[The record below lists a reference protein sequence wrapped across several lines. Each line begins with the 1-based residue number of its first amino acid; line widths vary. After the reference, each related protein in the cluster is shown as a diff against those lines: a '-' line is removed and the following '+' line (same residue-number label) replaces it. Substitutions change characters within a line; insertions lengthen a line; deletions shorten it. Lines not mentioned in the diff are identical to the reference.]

1 MAKQPNSVSSGGE
14 SFMVKLATFIV
25 DKRNLF
31 FLITIILVIFSMF
44 SRGWVEV
51 ENDLTFYLPED
62 SETKKALN
70 VMEGEFTTY
79 GTAEVMVANISYADA
94 ESMLDDLKEIRGV
107 QSISFD
113 DTTDHYNNASALF
126 SITFDYDETDD
137 ACMESLDKVKEYLSG
152 QDVYVKTDLGNA
164 QAETIEREINM
175 IMVYVAVVIVAV
187 LLFTSETF
195 GEVPVLI
202 LTFGV
207 GLIVNQGTNYLLG
220 KISFVSNSVTS
231 ILQLGLSIDYAIIF
245 CNRFKEEH
253 KTLPIR
259 EAVILAL
266 SKAIPEIGASSL
278 TTIGGLVAMLFMQF
292 KLGPDM
298 AICLIKSIGFAL
310 LSAFVVMPGLLML
323 FGPLIDRTGH
333 KSFVPKIPFVGAY
346 DYATRHIVPIIFVV
360 VLFFAFRL
368 SNNCP
373 YAYGYSVLTTPKLNE
388 TQIAKN
394 MIEDNFS
401 SSNMMALVVPK
412 GDYEKEAQL
421 LKELES
427 YDEVDYTMGLANVDA
442 LDGYKL
448 ADKLTPR
455 QFAELAG
462 LDYEAAQV
470 VYAAY
475 AAENESYG
483 ELVGNIAT
491 YKVPLID
498 MFLYVC
504 DKVDSG
510 IVTLSDEQT
519 DMLHEAQVQMQ
530 SARNQLQGDTYS
542 RMLIYLTL
550 PVSGDETY
558 KFTDKIL
565 EIARSYY
572 PDEDVYLAGD
582 STNEYDFEKSF
593 AVDNTVV
600 SIVSVLIVL
609 VVLLFKLILGDFG
622 PAGSNKSY
630 PVPDI
635 RGKTVEEAQEMEGV
649 KDIFLIEVQGTRT
662 TEEYQPGQIVEQ
674 DPAAGRTRKS
684 NLVIQVYVAAEPE
697 KVPMKD
703 LVGMEYRQARVL
715 LTDMGLDLKITT
727 ETVSSDKYGADAVIE
742 TVPVADEPLVAGQ
755 TVILR
760 VSTGPET
767 VTVPTFTGQDIANA
781 VQNAQDLG
789 LTVGEITYD
798 TFSFAP
804 QGQVIEQSIKP
815 TNEVPGGTKISF
827 TVSGQKNSDD
837 ATAARVVEFTMP
849 SDMEGMIKVEFE
861 QDSVTLDSQY
871 INASMGTVT
880 YTFTGKTGTSSNVCA
895 VFTSMNTGAT
905 KVSAI
910 QEIRF

>member
-1 MAKQPNSVSSGGE
+1 MEKQTKNASSGGE
-14 SFMVKLATFIV
+14 SFMVKLSTFIV

-44 SRGWVEV
+44 SRNWVEV

-70 VMEGEFTTY
+70 VMDGEFTTY
-79 GTAEVMVANISYADA
+79 GTAEVMVANIAYEEA
-94 ESMLDDLKEIRGV
+94 ERMLDDLKQIKGV
-107 QSISFD
+107 QSIDFD
-113 DTTDHYNNASALF
+113 DTTDHYNNASALY
-126 SITFDYDETDD
+126 SITFNYDETDD
-137 ACMESLDKVKEYLSG
+137 ACLESLDKVKEYLSG
-152 QDVYVKTDLGNA
+152 QDIYVKTDLGNT

-175 IMVYVAVVIVAV
+175 IMVYVAIVIVAV
-187 LLFTSETF
+187 LLFTSETY
-195 GEVPVLI
+195 GEIPVLI

-207 GLIVNQGTNYLLG
+207 GMIVNQGTNYLLG

-231 ILQLGLSIDYAIIF
+231 ILQLALSIDYAIIF

-253 KTLPIR
+253 KSLPIR

-266 SKAIPEIGASSL
+266 SKSIPEIGASSL

-292 KLGPDM
+292 RLGPDM

-310 LSAFVVMPGLLML
+310 LSAFVVMPGLLVL

-333 KSFVPKIPFVGAY
+333 KNFVPKISFIGSY
-346 DYATRHIVPIIFVV
+346 DYATRHIVPIIFIV

-368 SNNCP
+368 SNDCP
-373 YAYGYSVLTTPKLNE
+373 YAYGYSVLSTPKLNE
-388 TQIAKN
+388 TQIAEN

-401 SSNMMALVVPK
+401 SSNMMALVVPR

-427 YDEVDYTMGLANVDA
+427 YDEVDYTMGLANIDA

-510 IVTLSDEQT
+510 VVTLSDEQT
-519 DMLHEAQVQMQ
+519 DLLHDAEVQMT
-530 SARNQLQGDTYS
+530 SAKNQLQGETYS
-542 RMLIYLTL
+542 RMLLYLTL

-558 KFTDKIL
+558 HFTDKIL

-572 PDEDVYLAGD
+572 PDEDVFLAGN

-609 VVLLFKLILGDFG
+609 VVLLFTFNSAGMPLLLI
-622 PAGSNKSY
+622 
-630 PVPDI
+630 
-635 RGKTVEEAQEMEGV
+635 
-649 KDIFLIEVQGTRT
+649 
-662 TEEYQPGQIVEQ
+662 
-674 DPAAGRTRKS
+674 
-684 NLVIQVYVAAEPE
+684 LVIQGSIWINFSFPTITGKYLFFLGYLVVSSIQMGANIDYAIVIGSRYQELKAKMTKKAAIIDTLNFAFPTIITSGSILAISGFLIGNLTSEPVIAGIGESLGRGTVISIFLVMLVLPQILLTGTAFIDKTSFSMPGVSVGEHRALSGKVFVNGMVRGHISGNVRGQICAMVDGDVDLNVISGSADEESDAPGDDTPPDGGDPDDHGAAEVAPE
-697 KVPMKD
+697 
-703 LVGMEYRQARVL
+703 E
-715 LTDMGLDLKITT
+715 
-727 ETVSSDKYGADAVIE
+727 
-742 TVPVADEPLVAGQ
+742 
-755 TVILR
+755 
-760 VSTGPET
+760 
-767 VTVPTFTGQDIANA
+767 
-781 VQNAQDLG
+781 
-789 LTVGEITYD
+789 
-798 TFSFAP
+798 
-804 QGQVIEQSIKP
+804 
-815 TNEVPGGTKISF
+815 
-827 TVSGQKNSDD
+827 SG
-837 ATAARVVEFTMP
+837 REEECHV
-849 SDMEGMIKVEFE
+849 
-861 QDSVTLDSQY
+861 
-871 INASMGTVT
+871 
-880 YTFTGKTGTSSNVCA
+880 
-895 VFTSMNTGAT
+895 
-905 KVSAI
+905 
-910 QEIRF
+910 

>member
-1 MAKQPNSVSSGGE
+1 MAKQTKNVSSGGE
-14 SFMVKLATFIV
+14 SFMVKLSTFIV

-44 SRGWVEV
+44 SRNWVEV

-70 VMEGEFTTY
+70 VMDGEFTTY
-79 GTAEVMVANISYADA
+79 GTAEVMVANIAYEDA
-94 ESMLDDLKEIRGV
+94 ERMLDDLKQIKGV
-107 QSISFD
+107 QSIDFD
-113 DTTDHYNNASALF
+113 DTTDHYNNASALY
-126 SITFDYDETDD
+126 SITFNYDETDD
-137 ACMESLDKVKEYLSG
+137 ACLESLDKVKEYLSG
-152 QDVYVKTDLGNA
+152 QDIYVKTDLGNT

-175 IMVYVAVVIVAV
+175 IMVYVAIVIVAV
-187 LLFTSETF
+187 LLFTSETY
-195 GEVPVLI
+195 GEIPVLI

-207 GLIVNQGTNYLLG
+207 GMIVNQGTNYLLG

-231 ILQLGLSIDYAIIF
+231 ILQLALSIDYAIIF

-253 KTLPIR
+253 KSLPIR

-266 SKAIPEIGASSL
+266 SKSIPEIGASSL

-292 KLGPDM
+292 RLGPDM

-310 LSAFVVMPGLLML
+310 LSAFVVMPGLLVL

-333 KSFVPKIPFVGAY
+333 KNFVPKISFIGSY

-368 SNNCP
+368 SNDCP
-373 YAYGYSVLTTPKLNE
+373 YAYGYSVLSTPKLNE
-388 TQIAKN
+388 TQIAEN

-427 YDEVDYTMGLANVDA
+427 YDEVDYTMGLANIDA

-510 IVTLSDEQT
+510 VVTLSDEQT
-519 DMLHEAQVQMQ
+519 DMLHDAEVQMT
-530 SARNQLQGDTYS
+530 SAKNQLQGETYS
-542 RMLIYLTL
+542 RMLLYLTL

-558 KFTDKIL
+558 HFTDKIL

-572 PDEDVYLAGD
+572 PDEDVFLAGN

-609 VVLLFKLILGDFG
+609 VVLLFTFNSAGMPLLLI
-622 PAGSNKSY
+622 
-630 PVPDI
+630 
-635 RGKTVEEAQEMEGV
+635 
-649 KDIFLIEVQGTRT
+649 
-662 TEEYQPGQIVEQ
+662 
-674 DPAAGRTRKS
+674 
-684 NLVIQVYVAAEPE
+684 LVIQGSIWINFSFPTITGKYLFFLGYLVVSSIQMGANIDYAIVIGSRYQELKAKMTKKAAIIDTLNFAFPTIITSGSILAISGFLIGNLTSEPVIAGIGESLGRGTVISIFLVMLVLPQILLTGTAFIDKTSFSMPGVSVGEHRALSGKVFVNGMVRGHISGNVRGQICAMVDGDVDLNVISGSADEESDAPGDDTPPDGGDPDDHGAAEVAPE
-697 KVPMKD
+697 
-703 LVGMEYRQARVL
+703 E
-715 LTDMGLDLKITT
+715 
-727 ETVSSDKYGADAVIE
+727 
-742 TVPVADEPLVAGQ
+742 
-755 TVILR
+755 
-760 VSTGPET
+760 
-767 VTVPTFTGQDIANA
+767 
-781 VQNAQDLG
+781 
-789 LTVGEITYD
+789 
-798 TFSFAP
+798 
-804 QGQVIEQSIKP
+804 
-815 TNEVPGGTKISF
+815 
-827 TVSGQKNSDD
+827 SG
-837 ATAARVVEFTMP
+837 REEECHV
-849 SDMEGMIKVEFE
+849 
-861 QDSVTLDSQY
+861 
-871 INASMGTVT
+871 
-880 YTFTGKTGTSSNVCA
+880 
-895 VFTSMNTGAT
+895 
-905 KVSAI
+905 
-910 QEIRF
+910 

>member
-1 MAKQPNSVSSGGE
+1 MEKQTKNASSGGE
-14 SFMVKLATFIV
+14 SFMVKLSTFIV

-44 SRGWVEV
+44 SRNWVEV

-70 VMEGEFTTY
+70 VMDGEFTTY
-79 GTAEVMVANISYADA
+79 GTAEVMVANIAYEDA
-94 ESMLDDLKEIRGV
+94 ERMLDDLKEIKGV
-107 QSISFD
+107 QSIDFD
-113 DTTDHYNNASALF
+113 DTTDHYNNASALY
-126 SITFDYDETDD
+126 SITFNYDETDD
-137 ACMESLDKVKEYLSG
+137 ACLESLDKVKEYLSG
-152 QDVYVKTDLGNA
+152 QDIYVKTDLGNT

-175 IMVYVAVVIVAV
+175 IMVYVAIVIVAV
-187 LLFTSETF
+187 LLFTSETY
-195 GEVPVLI
+195 GEIPVLI

-207 GLIVNQGTNYLLG
+207 GMIVNQGTNYLLG

-231 ILQLGLSIDYAIIF
+231 ILQLALSIDYAIIF

-253 KTLPIR
+253 KSLPIR

-266 SKAIPEIGASSL
+266 SKSIPEIGASSL

-292 KLGPDM
+292 RLGPDM

-310 LSAFVVMPGLLML
+310 LSAFVVMPGLLVL

-333 KSFVPKIPFVGAY
+333 KNFVPKISFIGSY
-346 DYATRHIVPIIFVV
+346 DYATRHIVPIIFIV

-368 SNNCP
+368 SNDCP
-373 YAYGYSVLTTPKLNE
+373 YAYGYSVLSTPKLNE
-388 TQIAKN
+388 TQIAEN

-401 SSNMMALVVPK
+401 SSNMMALVVPR

-427 YDEVDYTMGLANVDA
+427 YDEVDYTMGLANIDA

-510 IVTLSDEQT
+510 VVTLSDEQT
-519 DMLHEAQVQMQ
+519 DLLHDAEVQMT
-530 SARNQLQGDTYS
+530 SAKNQLQGETYS
-542 RMLIYLTL
+542 RMLLYLTL

-558 KFTDKIL
+558 HFTDKIL

-572 PDEDVYLAGD
+572 PDEDVFLAGN

-609 VVLLFKLILGDFG
+609 VVLLFTFNSAGMPLLLI
-622 PAGSNKSY
+622 
-630 PVPDI
+630 
-635 RGKTVEEAQEMEGV
+635 
-649 KDIFLIEVQGTRT
+649 
-662 TEEYQPGQIVEQ
+662 
-674 DPAAGRTRKS
+674 
-684 NLVIQVYVAAEPE
+684 LVIQGSIWINFSFPTITGKYLFFLGYLVVSSIQMGANIDYAIVIGSRYQELKAKMTKKAAIIDTLNFAFPTIITSGSILAISGFLIGNLTSEPVIAGIGESLGRGTVISIFLVMLVLPQILLTGTAFIDKTSFSMPGVSVGEHRALSGKVFVNGMVRGHISGNVRGQICAMVDGDVDLNVISGSADEESDAPGDDTPPDGGDPDDHGAAEVTPE
-697 KVPMKD
+697 
-703 LVGMEYRQARVL
+703 E
-715 LTDMGLDLKITT
+715 
-727 ETVSSDKYGADAVIE
+727 
-742 TVPVADEPLVAGQ
+742 
-755 TVILR
+755 
-760 VSTGPET
+760 
-767 VTVPTFTGQDIANA
+767 
-781 VQNAQDLG
+781 
-789 LTVGEITYD
+789 
-798 TFSFAP
+798 
-804 QGQVIEQSIKP
+804 
-815 TNEVPGGTKISF
+815 
-827 TVSGQKNSDD
+827 SGREE
-837 ATAARVVEFTMP
+837 ACHV
-849 SDMEGMIKVEFE
+849 
-861 QDSVTLDSQY
+861 
-871 INASMGTVT
+871 
-880 YTFTGKTGTSSNVCA
+880 
-895 VFTSMNTGAT
+895 
-905 KVSAI
+905 
-910 QEIRF
+910 